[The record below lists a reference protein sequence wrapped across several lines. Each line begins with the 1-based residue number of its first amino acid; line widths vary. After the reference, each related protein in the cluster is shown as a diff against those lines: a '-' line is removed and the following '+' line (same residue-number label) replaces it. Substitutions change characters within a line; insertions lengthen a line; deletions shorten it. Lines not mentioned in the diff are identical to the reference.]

1 MNLRQTNDRCR
12 ELLQRQ
18 LDRGIMSNK
27 LLSLKTTIGQSH
39 LSNFAHGR
47 RRLSVEAL
55 SRVISAL
62 GLELELLPQKQG
74 PQGTP
79 FS

>member
-1 MNLRQTNDRCR
+1 MNLRQTNDRVR

-18 LDRGIMSNK
+18 LDHGIMSNK

-39 LSNFAHGR
+39 LSNFQQGR

-62 GLELELLPQKQG
+62 GLELELVPRKPE

-79 FS
+79 KS

>member
-1 MNLRQTNDRCR
+1 MNLRETNARCR
-12 ELLQRQ
+12 ELMQRQ
-18 LDRGIMSNK
+18 IDRGTMSIT

-39 LSNFAHGR
+39 LSNFRQGR

-62 GLELELLPQKQG
+62 GLELELLPRKHE
-74 PQGTP
+74 PQGSP
-79 FS
+79 KL